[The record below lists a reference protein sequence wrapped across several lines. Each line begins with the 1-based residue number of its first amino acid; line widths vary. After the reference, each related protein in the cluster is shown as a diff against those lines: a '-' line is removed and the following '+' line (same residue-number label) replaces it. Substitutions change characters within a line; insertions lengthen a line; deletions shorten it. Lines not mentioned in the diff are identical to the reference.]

1 AATFLIQLFAEED
14 ARLRKIYHPLCG
26 KASLTVTRI
35 EGGVADDVVPASCEL
50 VIDRRTLPGEE
61 RDQVEHEVR
70 SIMERAS
77 REFGVVADIMSFSST
92 AGACETPVTDPIVTS
107 AVEVCELHRV
117 PRSGPLGFMGG
128 CDLVH
133 FAAAGSRGIVLA

>member
-1 AATFLIQLFAEED
+1 
-14 ARLRKIYHPLCG
+14 
-26 KASLTVTRI
+26 
-35 EGGVADDVVPASCEL
+35 
-50 VIDRRTLPGEE
+50 
-61 RDQVEHEVR
+61 
-70 SIMERAS
+70 
-77 REFGVVADIMSFSST
+77 MSFSST

-133 FAAAGSRGIVLA
+133 FAAAGSRGIVLGLGSLDIAHQPNEFVPVSELVTAAVIYRDLMVRLFHARTLTSAGDQV